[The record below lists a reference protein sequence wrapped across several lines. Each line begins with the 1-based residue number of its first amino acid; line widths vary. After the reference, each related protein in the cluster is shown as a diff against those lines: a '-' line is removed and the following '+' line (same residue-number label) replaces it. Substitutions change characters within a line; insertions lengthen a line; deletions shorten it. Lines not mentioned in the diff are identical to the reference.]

1 MPRESGI
8 EHDTRKLAWYYEQ
21 HRRYDKPLPVTEAEF
36 LQTYRQQHR
45 DASDA
50 MAADQWRVIQRHPG
64 IVAAW
69 DDAERYVAAWRDAC
83 PAWWATVRRAMT
95 VIGWS
100 LGAGAAV
107 WALFFFL
114 RWIVM
119 GFRGRRSPGTGEVMS
134 HTDDLMGLVRRL
146 ADYVEHPDGWSE
158 FWFGDNG
165 MLYVEHAKR
174 AVSLAGGEQ
183 RLGEAL
189 TLVSVKLTALG
200 SPLVTGMNRVD
211 VAATLRLAASAI
223 EGKQ

>member
-1 MPRESGI
+1 MTFEHGIRRIVLAGSIAVAGIAGWLAHVDLTSATTPPPDHFCADLAAARQAPLPADVDRSKIADPALRTEYEAMPRESGI

-119 GFRGRRSPGTGEVMS
+119 GFRG
-134 HTDDLMGLVRRL
+134 
-146 ADYVEHPDGWSE
+146 
-158 FWFGDNG
+158 
-165 MLYVEHAKR
+165 
-174 AVSLAGGEQ
+174 
-183 RLGEAL
+183 
-189 TLVSVKLTALG
+189 
-200 SPLVTGMNRVD
+200 
-211 VAATLRLAASAI
+211 AA
-223 EGKQ
+223 